1 MMVMVMVMVIIE
13 PGMFKRTMV
22 AVSTTR
28 LLALV
33 HIITMG
39 PVTLLMIVTFSKL
52 WPNFPD
58 FNFLRFPFHLKAL
71 VAMTSVVEDSVSA
84 SCFFVAPVN
93 PRAKVKL

>member
-1 MMVMVMVMVIIE
+1 
-13 PGMFKRTMV
+13 MFKRTMV

-39 PVTLLMIVTFSKL
+39 PVT
-52 WPNFPD
+52 
-58 FNFLRFPFHLKAL
+58 LKAL

-93 PRAKVKL
+93 PRAKVKLSANRTTASLLCDLVGLGTVQLGAVKLGRHALALN